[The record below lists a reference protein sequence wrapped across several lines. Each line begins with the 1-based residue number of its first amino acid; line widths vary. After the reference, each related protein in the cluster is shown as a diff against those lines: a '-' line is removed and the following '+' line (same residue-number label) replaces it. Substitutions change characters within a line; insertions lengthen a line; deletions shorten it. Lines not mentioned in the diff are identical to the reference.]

1 MRRTLRLATFTT
13 ALITAASLALAPVTA
28 GSAASWSA
36 APAGTANWPQFHF
49 NAAHTGYNPA
59 ETTIGPGNV
68 GSLKLLWARYDG
80 QGSSFSSVSVSSG
93 RAFLGTLGDSVL
105 RAWGAVRGGPQW
117 SAQAS
122 DGLESTAAVGG
133 GRAFVESDGGTLYA
147 FSAKTGAL
155 LWSQSTGGAATS
167 PTLVNGVVYAAGYF
181 TMNAFS
187 AVTGALLW
195 STGLPGLVR
204 SVPAVADGT
213 VFVSDESNS
222 NKDATLVALDA
233 STGATL
239 WGAKL
244 HGEGFVQEASPVFG
258 GGKVYLC
265 TSAGLYAFGAAAGF
279 RYWFTPEGC
288 DDNTTPALAQGVLYT
303 DANDQTWA
311 FSASTGALLW
321 SAASGGG
328 DGPPAVANGVLY
340 VTTDAGTIQAYD
352 VASHA
357 LLWTSQHTGSGAS
370 GPAVVNGVLYAGG
383 DNGLYAFGLPS

>member
-1 MRRTLRLATFTT
+1 MRFTVRLATSTT
-13 ALITAASLALAPVTA
+13 AFITAAALALAPVTA
-28 GSAASWSA
+28 GSAAPRP
-36 APAGTANWPQFHF
+36 APPTGTANWPQFHF

-59 ETTIGPGNV
+59 ETTIGPSNV
-68 GSLKLLWARYDG
+68 SSLKLLWARYDG
-80 QGSSFSSVSVSSG
+80 QGSSFSSVSVDSG
-93 RAFLGTLGDSVL
+93 RVLLGTLGDSVL
-105 RAWGAVRGGPQW
+105 RAWGAVRGGLQW

-122 DGLESTAAVGG
+122 NGLESTAAVGG

-147 FSAKTGAL
+147 FNTKTGAL

-181 TMNAFS
+181 TMNAFDAS
-187 AVTGALLW
+187 TGAPLW

-204 SVPAVADGT
+204 SVPAVADGK

-239 WGAKL
+239 WRGNI
-244 HGEGFVQEASPVFG
+244 HDQGFAQLASPVVG

-279 RYWFTPEGC
+279 HYWFTPEGC

-303 DANDQTWA
+303 DANSQTWA

-321 SAASGGG
+321 SAGSGGG

-340 VTTDAGTIQAYD
+340 VTTAAGTIQAYD
-352 VASHA
+352 VATHA
-357 LLWTSQHTGSGAS
+357 LLWTSQHTGSGES
-370 GPAVVNGVLYAGG
+370 GPAVVNGAVYVGG
-383 DNGLYAFGLPS
+383 NNGVYAFGLPS